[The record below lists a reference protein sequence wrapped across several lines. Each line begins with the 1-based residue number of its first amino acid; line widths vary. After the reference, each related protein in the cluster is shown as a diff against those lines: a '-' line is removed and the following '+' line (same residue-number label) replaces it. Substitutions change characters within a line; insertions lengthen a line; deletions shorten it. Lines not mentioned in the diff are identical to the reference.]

1 MYTNCF
7 PNIRHCKRQHDNMS
21 LTMSLSDCDEAKQP
35 IQSCYACF
43 LFVFLFFFNYIFSL
57 YFFLKD
63 MIFSF
68 SQALNEKSKFD
79 SVHVIVKIK
88 ITSPPETITGAIR
101 KAILVGKG
109 LAYDNT
115 SSVII
120 NFYNEFCY
128 VAQKD
133 KAYIRF
139 LHMNNLY
146 SERFLETTKHTQ
158 IKLNELATIDTP
170 DDFRILK
177 QPSASHRLFQ
187 LIKRS

>member
-1 MYTNCF
+1 M
-7 PNIRHCKRQHDNMS
+7 
-21 LTMSLSDCDEAKQP
+21 
-35 IQSCYACF
+35 
-43 LFVFLFFFNYIFSL
+43 
-57 YFFLKD
+57 
-63 MIFSF
+63 
-68 SQALNEKSKFD
+68 NEKSKFD

-101 KAILVGKG
+101 KAILVAKG

-133 KAYIRF
+133 KACIRF

-177 QPSASHRLFQ
+177 QPNASRRLFQ

>member
-1 MYTNCF
+1 M
-7 PNIRHCKRQHDNMS
+7 
-21 LTMSLSDCDEAKQP
+21 
-35 IQSCYACF
+35 
-43 LFVFLFFFNYIFSL
+43 
-57 YFFLKD
+57 
-63 MIFSF
+63 
-68 SQALNEKSKFD
+68 NEKSKFD
-79 SVHVIVKIK
+79 LVHVIVKIK

-158 IKLNELATIDTP
+158 IKLNALATIDTH

-177 QPSASHRLFQ
+177 QPNASHRLFQ